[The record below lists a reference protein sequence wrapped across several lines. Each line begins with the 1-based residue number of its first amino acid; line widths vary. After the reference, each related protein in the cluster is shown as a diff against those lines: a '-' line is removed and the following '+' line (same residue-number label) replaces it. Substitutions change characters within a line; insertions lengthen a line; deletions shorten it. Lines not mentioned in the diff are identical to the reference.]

1 MNERTYRIEL
11 TPRAERDL
19 LGLPS
24 TIQRRLIPRI
34 DALAHE
40 PRPPG
45 VRKLSGAEELYRVR
59 SGDYRI
65 IYEIRDRL
73 LLILIVHVR
82 HRREA
87 YRR

>member
-1 MNERTYRIEL
+1 MNGHAYRIEL

-24 TIQRRLIPRI
+24 HISRRLIPRI
-34 DALAHE
+34 DALARQ
-40 PRPPG
+40 PRPAG
-45 VRKLSGAEELYRVR
+45 VKKLANDEGLYRIR

-65 IYEIRDRL
+65 IYQIQDRA
-73 LLILIVHVR
+73 LLILIVSIG
-82 HRREA
+82 HRRDV